1 MGRKVKVKKRNLV
14 VQGLI
19 LRQGAGSGWHKS
31 DKRKSRHSKHKKK
44 LGEDS

>member
-19 LRQGAGSGWHKS
+19 LRQGAGSGSHKS
-31 DKRKSRHSKHKKK
+31 DKRKNRHPKHKKK
-44 LGEDS
+44 KYED